1 LLRDAGQIGLSTGRE
16 ILMTLLRTCALML
29 FVLLLSACN
38 TMAGMGQDIESAGE
52 TIEREASE

>member
-1 LLRDAGQIGLSTGRE
+1 
-16 ILMTLLRTCALML
+16 MTLLRASALTL

-38 TMAGMGQDIESAGE
+38 TMAGMGQDIEAAGE